1 MRAVLS
7 RLVDDVWE
15 ASAPEELKIKRAMRR
30 NSMTAEQVKARIEAQ
45 QRTAH
50 PEKHPCVNL
59 IVNDDVQPLL
69 PQVLALC
76 SDPIVSGA
84 VSKIPLTQR
93 CLVPAQ

>member
-1 MRAVLS
+1 
-7 RLVDDVWE
+7 
-15 ASAPEELKIKRAMRR
+15 MRR

-69 PQVLALC
+69 PQVLAL
-76 SDPIVSGA
+76 
-84 VSKIPLTQR
+84 L
-93 CLVPAQ
+93 